1 MVTQDTAATARA
13 TSGIARG
20 RAAEAVRFGRHFVE
34 MVVAMVVGMA
44 VLGAAFRGLVAASGL
59 DYAEEQAQLPEL
71 FALVMAFNMTAG
83 MAAWMRHRGHGWGSV
98 AEMGGAMVV
107 PVLALCPLLWLGAIG
122 TGSLFA
128 LMHALML
135 PAMLAV
141 MLYRRDDYLHRHG
154 SERAAPG
161 G

>member
-1 MVTQDTAATARA
+1 MAAHG
-13 TSGIARG
+13 TSGTVGTTPHLAGKRPAG
-20 RAAEAVRFGRHFVE
+20 AVRFGLHFLE
-34 MVVAMVVGMA
+34 MILAMVVGMA
-44 VLGAAFRGLVAASGL
+44 VLGAAFRGVVAALGL
-59 DYAEEQAQLPEL
+59 DYADERARFPEL

-83 MAAWMRHRGHGWGSV
+83 MAAWMRHRGHRWGSV